1 MQNET
6 VLSET
11 QWRLMLDLLNSEHKQ
26 LLIEIRHTD
35 THAFREELQER
46 LSLVESTI
54 AQIRPLA
61 GESTGA

>member
-1 MQNET
+1 
-6 VLSET
+6 
-11 QWRLMLDLLNSEHKQ
+11 MLDLLNSEHKQ